1 MKRFPVAL
9 AAFVLAILCSA
20 LVARAQS
27 ASGEIAGSVLDDSGA
42 AIPKAAV
49 TVLNTDTGL
58 ERRFETDSLGNYI
71 FTQLSP
77 GSYSLQVEKAGF
89 QRFVREGITLQV
101 GQRARIDVPLRVGAV
116 TESVSINAQAGLLDV
131 EEASL
136 GQVIEN
142 RKILEL
148 PMNGRNLIGLAA
160 LTTGVSPGVGFGM
173 GIPDGRQALV
183 NAATASFLINGGM
196 GAHNDVLMD
205 GIPLAV
211 CCQNQIALI
220 PSIDTTQEFRVR
232 TNLYDAQFGRTSG
245 GLVTFASKAGTNA
258 FHGSLYEFLR
268 NRNLDA
274 NNFFNNRAGIAKA
287 PFSYNQ
293 YGLRVGGPVIRNKTF
308 FFFNYEAIRNRK
320 GSFLSG
326 NVPTAAERQGIFSVP
341 VFDSAS
347 TRLQNGVYLRDPF
360 PGNRIPAGRFDPV
373 AVKLTDL
380 WPLPNTT
387 GANNFLSNASAGDN
401 QDQYN
406 VRIDHHFSP
415 RHQIFGRVS
424 ISNTNGTL
432 PDWFRTI
439 GSPDTWEQFTNNRNA
454 VLEDTL
460 TLNPSTVMT
469 FRYGFTRQTDLRK
482 SISLGVDLTQFGWPA
497 SYSRLRQVQVL
508 PRLDLAGILRLGA
521 TASFQNAP
529 DAHTVAANVSKVMGR
544 HFLKFG
550 FEGRLYRANSSGN
563 SSGAGAYT
571 FSTAFTRGPDAQR
584 GTGGHSYASFLL
596 GYPATGELTA
606 VAAFSTAA
614 RYAAVYAQDDIRLVR
629 KLTINLGLR
638 WDVDSPPS
646 ERYNRLSFFDPTAPS
661 PLAGPTGLSNL
672 LGGVRFPGVDG
683 NPRSQQDTDWNNFG
697 PRFGFAWNAKP
708 RLVLR
713 GGYGIT
719 YVPITS
725 RGIPIQGFSST
736 TPFFSSVDGN
746 TPVGVLRDPFP
757 NGITFPNGAKG
768 GLLTALGESFTLL
781 TRKQAVGY
789 NQEFSFNIQYELSK
803 DLMIDAAYVGNRGSK
818 LPMPLAINSLP
829 TSLLSQGSALLTT
842 VPNPF
847 LGYIERGA
855 LSATTVTRL
864 QLQRPF
870 PQFLNLT
877 QGTTDVGSST
887 YHSFQFK
894 ANKRFG
900 QGFSILLAYTNSKLI
915 TDTGGFLTNFL
926 ETSPGYQ
933 DPYNRRLDRSLAPQ
947 DISQRLAISYI
958 WELPFGKGKR
968 YWSNPPRVLGLMAG
982 GWQLNGITT
991 FQTGQPV
998 VIGNAVAT
1006 TSGATRP
1013 NNIGQSAKRSGPVSD
1028 RLNRYFDTAV
1038 FREPGPFEYGSTP
1051 RTLPDVRVPGLRNF
1065 DVALFKNFGVT
1076 EKVKVQFRAE
1086 FFNFFNT
1093 PQFAPPGSN
1102 GRSSNFGNPDFGVIS
1117 VQRNNPRDVQLALK
1131 LIF

>member
-1 MKRFPVAL
+1 MRGFSIS
-9 AAFVLAILCSA
+9 AFLFMIICSA
-20 LVARAQS
+20 PLARGQS

-77 GSYSLQVEKAGF
+77 GNYSIQVEKSGF

-116 TESVSINAQAGLLDV
+116 SESVSINAQTGLLDV

-142 RKILEL
+142 RKILDL

-258 FHGSLYEFLR
+258 FHGGLYEFLR

-274 NNFFNNRAGIAKA
+274 NNFFNNRAGISKA

-293 YGLRVGGPVIRNKTF
+293 YGLRAGGPVIRNKTF

-347 TRLQNGVYLRDPF
+347 TRLQNGVYSRDPF
-360 PGNRIPAGRFDPV
+360 PGNRVPAGRFDPV

-406 VRIDHHFSP
+406 VRVDHHFSP

-460 TLNPSTVMT
+460 TLSPSTVMT
-469 FRYGFTRQTDLRK
+469 FRYGFT
-482 SISLGVDLTQFGWPA
+482 
-497 SYSRLRQVQVL
+497 
-508 PRLDLAGILRLGA
+508 
-521 TASFQNAP
+521 
-529 DAHTVAANVSKVMGR
+529 
-544 HFLKFG
+544 
-550 FEGRLYRANSSGN
+550 
-563 SSGAGAYT
+563 
-571 FSTAFTRGPDAQR
+571 
-584 GTGGHSYASFLL
+584 
-596 GYPATGELTA
+596 
-606 VAAFSTAA
+606 
-614 RYAAVYAQDDIRLVR
+614 
-629 KLTINLGLR
+629 
-638 WDVDSPPS
+638 
-646 ERYNRLSFFDPTAPS
+646 
-661 PLAGPTGLSNL
+661 
-672 LGGVRFPGVDG
+672 
-683 NPRSQQDTDWNNFG
+683 
-697 PRFGFAWNAKP
+697 
-708 RLVLR
+708 
-713 GGYGIT
+713 
-719 YVPITS
+719 
-725 RGIPIQGFSST
+725 
-736 TPFFSSVDGN
+736 
-746 TPVGVLRDPFP
+746 
-757 NGITFPNGAKG
+757 
-768 GLLTALGESFTLL
+768 
-781 TRKQAVGY
+781 
-789 NQEFSFNIQYELSK
+789 
-803 DLMIDAAYVGNRGSK
+803 
-818 LPMPLAINSLP
+818 
-829 TSLLSQGSALLTT
+829 
-842 VPNPF
+842 
-847 LGYIERGA
+847 
-855 LSATTVTRL
+855 
-864 QLQRPF
+864 
-870 PQFLNLT
+870 
-877 QGTTDVGSST
+877 
-887 YHSFQFK
+887 
-894 ANKRFG
+894 
-900 QGFSILLAYTNSKLI
+900 
-915 TDTGGFLTNFL
+915 
-926 ETSPGYQ
+926 
-933 DPYNRRLDRSLAPQ
+933 
-947 DISQRLAISYI
+947 
-958 WELPFGKGKR
+958 
-968 YWSNPPRVLGLMAG
+968 
-982 GWQLNGITT
+982 
-991 FQTGQPV
+991 
-998 VIGNAVAT
+998 
-1006 TSGATRP
+1006 
-1013 NNIGQSAKRSGPVSD
+1013 
-1028 RLNRYFDTAV
+1028 
-1038 FREPGPFEYGSTP
+1038 
-1051 RTLPDVRVPGLRNF
+1051 
-1065 DVALFKNFGVT
+1065 
-1076 EKVKVQFRAE
+1076 
-1086 FFNFFNT
+1086 
-1093 PQFAPPGSN
+1093 
-1102 GRSSNFGNPDFGVIS
+1102 
-1117 VQRNNPRDVQLALK
+1117 
-1131 LIF
+1131 